1 VSKKLYE
8 LKMELA
14 LIKSKQIDKS
24 SILNL
29 DSLTYVKVAGAFLVL
44 GGGIYIF
51 WSLTDS
57 FLDFTGIILYE
68 VSA

>member
-1 VSKKLYE
+1 
-8 LKMELA
+8 MELA
-14 LIKSKQIDKS
+14 LIKSKQIDKF

-68 VSA
+68 ASA